1 MDEILKAIAQV
12 GSDIKAL
19 DKKIDNVE
27 SKLSQKIDSV
37 DTGLRTLIDLEV
49 NTKIQIIADSQV
61 GIIEKV
67 EVLPDMQDDISEM
80 KDDIAVI
87 TAALKTHI
95 HD

>member
-12 GSDIKAL
+12 SSDIKAL

-27 SKLSQKIDSV
+27 NRLTQKIDSV

-49 NTKIQIIADSQV
+49 NTKIQILADSQV

-67 EVLPDMQDDISEM
+67 KVLPDMQDDISEM
-80 KDDIAVI
+80 KDDVAVL
-87 TAALKTHI
+87 TAALKSHVQ
-95 HD
+95 D